1 MAVVVTP
8 RSSRALCHLGEVMY
22 LLHEDDLKPNHLKD
36 MELYYRSAID
46 MEGKNIHET
55 EPPLS
60 LLDTTF
66 WKVCILFLNHEY
78 KGPPPPQSTQSK
90 SVIIRHNPS

>member
-8 RSSRALCHLGEVMY
+8 RSSVALCHLGEVVY

-55 EPPLS
+55 EPPMS
-60 LLDTTF
+60 LVDTAF
-66 WKVCILFLNHEY
+66 WKVCTLFYQKTFKLHVF
-78 KGPPPPQSTQSK
+78 S
-90 SVIIRHNPS
+90 

>member
-22 LLHEDDLKPNHLKD
+22 LLHEDDLKANRLKD

-66 WKVCILFLNHEY
+66 WKVRVLFD
-78 KGPPPPQSTQSK
+78 KQGFQ
-90 SVIIRHNPS
+90 VFVVF